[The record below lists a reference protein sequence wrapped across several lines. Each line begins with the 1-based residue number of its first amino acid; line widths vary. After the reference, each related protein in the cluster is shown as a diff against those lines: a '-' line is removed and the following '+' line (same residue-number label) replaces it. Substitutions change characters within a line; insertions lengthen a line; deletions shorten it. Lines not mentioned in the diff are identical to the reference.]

1 MCLLHISMAGLCA
14 ARFLKQETSDDSDLD
29 LPSFHRFEGGVGENR
44 IESLLGLDTRLSQV
58 DRDFLLCFFESLG
71 LAAVWWCLVSATAS
85 QASS

>member
-1 MCLLHISMAGLCA
+1 MAGPYA

-29 LPSFHRFEGGVGENR
+29 LPSFHRFEGGVGED
-44 IESLLGLDTRLSQV
+44 IKSLLGLDTRLSQV

>member
-1 MCLLHISMAGLCA
+1 MHKYCNSPLRCA

-71 LAAVWWCLVSATAS
+71 LAAVWWCLVSATES